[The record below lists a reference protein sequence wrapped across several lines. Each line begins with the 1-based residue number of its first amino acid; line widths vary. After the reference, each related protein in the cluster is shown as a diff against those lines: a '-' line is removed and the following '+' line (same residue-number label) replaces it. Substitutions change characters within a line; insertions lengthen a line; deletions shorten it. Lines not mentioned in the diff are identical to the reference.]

1 MQDWEKIGEELKKSG
16 RSGELNALAASAD
29 GQKLGR
35 MVDAQALAEAART
48 GNTAALR
55 EAAGR
60 LMATAEGQR
69 MRAALQKL
77 LQENGRG

>member
-1 MQDWEKIGEELKKSG
+1 
-16 RSGELNALAASAD
+16 
-29 GQKLGR
+29 

-60 LMATAEGQR
+60 LLATAEGQR

-77 LQENGRG
+77 LRENGRG